1 MKGQKGFTLI
11 ELMIVVAIIGV
22 LSAIAIPAYKDYV
35 AKSAVTSAMGTM
47 KALLTNADLYAQ
59 NNTQSTTSQEAL
71 GAAKN
76 MNPLGTLEVSI
87 QGAGAESTAKST
99 ITFKFSEDKAAA
111 GTLQYSKTPSTPWSC
126 TNNTDPYVEIDS
138 CVKGTITP

>member
-59 NNTQSTTSQEAL
+59 NNTKLTTSQEDL
-71 GAAKN
+71 GAAEN
-76 MNPLGTLEVSI
+76 MNPLGKLKVSI
-87 QGAGAESTAKST
+87 QGAGAESTAIST
-99 ITFKFSEDKAAA
+99 ITFEFLPNKAAV
-111 GTLQYSKTPSTPWSC
+111 GKLQYAKTPSTPWSC
-126 TNNTDPYVEIDS
+126 TNNTNPYVEIDS
-138 CVKGTITP
+138 CAQGTITP